1 MTFNGQTASGASKL
15 GCPLFLTKRRY
26 FFMLNKIKHAM
37 IFVLFIFLICYG
49 FLKVS
54 SELPQLIKDK
64 SPLKVSFQTKP
75 LDITMETKNYTV
87 YVNKQ
92 AADSIKIAAKE
103 TFEDISTNNP
113 ITRFIHKFRAE

>member
-1 MTFNGQTASGASKL
+1 
-15 GCPLFLTKRRY
+15 
-26 FFMLNKIKHAM
+26 MLYKIKHAM
-37 IFVLFIFLICYG
+37 ILVLFIFLICYG

-75 LDITMETKNYTV
+75 LDITMETENYTV

-103 TFEDISTNNP
+103 TFENISTNNP
-113 ITRFIHKFRAE
+113 ITRFIRKLRAE